1 MAMQVEQ
8 YSHFIF
14 CESALA
20 IQLLLA
26 RLIKQTCVFGAYS
39 VVLIDAAK
47 CDGSKMLGFV
57 LIGLAVF
64 DLYAQFLTLLHYN
77 ILLSI

>member
-1 MAMQVEQ
+1 M
-8 YSHFIF
+8 F
-14 CESALA
+14 LG
-20 IQLLLA
+20 
-26 RLIKQTCVFGAYS
+26 LIL
-39 VVLIDAAK
+39 VLIDAAK